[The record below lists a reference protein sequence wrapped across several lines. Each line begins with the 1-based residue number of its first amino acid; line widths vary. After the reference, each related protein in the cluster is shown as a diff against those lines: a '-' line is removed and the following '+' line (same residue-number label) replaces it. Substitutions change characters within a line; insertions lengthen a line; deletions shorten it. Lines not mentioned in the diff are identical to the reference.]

1 MHANSITERGTTS
14 ALIDYATGLREFG
27 FKPVISWEERHPTNN
42 PSFMKHIQDNFET
55 HLYQDFNEIKS
66 NSSIYDAG
74 YFIKGG
80 EYDGKILDLEANLVH
95 AVFQNYEPHGSRYFY
110 VSEWLAEFV
119 EKKFLVPIQEKPLPF
134 LPHIVD
140 LPKPRK
146 NVRKEFGIPNSAL
159 LGIRIGGFD
168 TFDIKFVHHAL
179 NFLLRTKKDA
189 YFIFV
194 NTQVFVRH
202 PRAIFVDAII
212 DKQTKS
218 DYLSSADFFL
228 HARGGGESFGI
239 AIVEAMSLGL
249 PVFAWCGGTD
259 LNHTHLLGKDSLY
272 VNSLDLVQKILN
284 VRKYADVSRN
294 YNRSLNYKPEPVIQ
308 KLLSFL
314 K

>member
-119 EKKFLVPIQEKPLPF
+119 EK
-134 LPHIVD
+134 
-140 LPKPRK
+140 
-146 NVRKEFGIPNSAL
+146 NS
-159 LGIRIGGFD
+159 
-168 TFDIKFVHHAL
+168 
-179 NFLLRTKKDA
+179 
-189 YFIFV
+189 
-194 NTQVFVRH
+194 
-202 PRAIFVDAII
+202 
-212 DKQTKS
+212 
-218 DYLSSADFFL
+218 
-228 HARGGGESFGI
+228 
-239 AIVEAMSLGL
+239 
-249 PVFAWCGGTD
+249 
-259 LNHTHLLGKDSLY
+259 
-272 VNSLDLVQKILN
+272 
-284 VRKYADVSRN
+284 
-294 YNRSLNYKPEPVIQ
+294 
-308 KLLSFL
+308 
-314 K
+314 

>member
-1 MHANSITERGTTS
+1 M
-14 ALIDYATGLREFG
+14 
-27 FKPVISWEERHPTNN
+27 V
-42 PSFMKHIQDNFET
+42 
-55 HLYQDFNEIKS
+55 
-66 NSSIYDAG
+66 
-74 YFIKGG
+74 
-80 EYDGKILDLEANLVH
+80 
-95 AVFQNYEPHGSRYFY
+95 SRIRR
-110 VSEWLAEFV
+110 
-119 EKKFLVPIQEKPLPF
+119 KKFLVPIQEKPLPF

-249 PVFAWCGGTD
+249 PVFAWRGGTD
-259 LNHTHLLGKDSLY
+259 LNHTHLLGKNSLY
-272 VNSLDLVQKILN
+272 ANSLDLVHKILN
-284 VRKYADVSRN
+284 VRQYPDASRN
-294 YNRSLNYKPEPVIQ
+294 YNKSLNYKPDPVIH
-308 KLLSFL
+308 KLLTFL